1 MQTMLAVL
9 LALGVLGVLLLAA
22 MAVSVFRRGREPWIE
37 KIVASLASFEGQQAR
52 FDATL
57 RSELGASRGESA
69 ALARS
74 SREELGAR
82 IGDFQRSVEE
92 RLKAVENENSEK
104 LDEIRHTVDEK
115 LHTALEKRLGEAF
128 QRVSERL
135 EQVHQGLGE
144 MHQLAA
150 GMGDLKKVLSNVK
163 TRGVW
168 GEMWI
173 GKLLEQ
179 ALTPAQYVK
188 NFRPRPESAES
199 VEYAIRLPGKGNAP
213 VWIPID
219 AKFSQEDYLRLV
231 DAQEKADI
239 PMIEEAS
246 KALEARLRGE
256 AKDIRD
262 KYINPPVTTD
272 FAVLFLPVES
282 LYAEVL
288 RRPGLCESLQADY
301 RVVLA
306 GPTTFM
312 AFLNSLQMGFRT
324 VAIEQRASEV
334 WRLLS
339 AVKSEFGKFGDL
351 LARTHKQLETAAKTI
366 EDATKKT
373 RTIERRLRDVEELP
387 GAQTREAL
395 EFDDAA
401 ADEEDK
407 NWRKGGDSNPRG
419 GVAA

>member
-1 MQTMLAVL
+1 MQTMMILL
-9 LALGVLGVLLLAA
+9 LALDIAGLLLLAA
-22 MAVSVFRRGREPWIE
+22 IAVLIFRRGKEPWIE
-37 KIVASLASFEGQQAR
+37 KIVSGLASFEGQQAR

-57 RSELGASRGESA
+57 RSELSASRGESA
-69 ALARS
+69 EGARS
-74 SREELGAR
+74 AREELGAR
-82 IGDFQRSVEE
+82 MGDFQRSVED
-92 RLKAVENENSEK
+92 RLTTIEKENSAK
-104 LDEIRHTVDEK
+104 LDEIRQTVDEK
-115 LHTALEKRLGEAF
+115 LHTALEKRLGDAF

-144 MHQLAA
+144 MHELAA

-231 DAQEKADI
+231 DAQERGDL

-246 KALEARLRGE
+246 RSLEARVKSQ

-262 KYINPPVTTD
+262 KYINPPMTTD

-288 RRPGLCESLQADY
+288 RRPGLCESLQSEY

-334 WRLLS
+334 WQLLS
-339 AVKSEFGKFGDL
+339 AV
-351 LARTHKQLETAAKTI
+351 KTI

-373 RTIERRLRDVEELP
+373 RTIERRLREVEELP
-387 GAQTREAL
+387 GTPAREAL
-395 EFDDAA
+395 DQEDSRK
-401 ADEEDK
+401 EEE
-407 NWRKGGDSNPRG
+407 
-419 GVAA
+419 AQA